1 MNIASHFAKYDIQIH
16 PEEKVVLDVMQA
28 LYIFLKIH
36 RPESFLKQEKM
47 VKLDVDPS
55 LLARFDSNLPMD
67 EFIGCC
73 FSLCS
78 QTLSINRQ
86 GSIIYDKLFSLRT
99 DGTDEHIILC
109 FNVSTLVAVMDGLE
123 PCCLTA
129 DLESALSLAVG

>member
-1 MNIASHFAKYDIQIH
+1 MNIASHLAKYDIRIH
-16 PEEKVVLDVMQA
+16 PEEKVVLDVMQT

-36 RPESFLKQEKM
+36 RPESFLKQEKIIM
-47 VKLDVDPS
+47 LDVDSS
-55 LLARFDSNLPMD
+55 LLSLFDDSLPMD
-67 EFIGCC
+67 EFIGYC
-73 FSLCS
+73 FSLCN

-123 PCCLTA
+123 PCGLTA
-129 DLESALSLAVG
+129 DLESALSSAVV